1 MGVACQQQ
9 RARGGKIFPVRE
21 ERVAPEN
28 LGTINPSCGKF
39 RAGFSSYSLTRVRTR
54 CRKKPWQI
62 RSNLWDTQ
70 CKYSMLHALNITSK
84 FCAR

>member
-39 RAGFSSYSLTRVRTR
+39 RAGFSSYSLTRVRTV
-54 CRKKPWQI
+54 QE
-62 RSNLWDTQ
+62 NLG
-70 CKYSMLHALNITSK
+70 K
-84 FCAR
+84 FVPICGTHNASTACYMR